1 MQTSKYT
8 RTEIFIFFLTW
19 WFITSTVVLEH
30 SGIGTYVLLGCSLL
44 ILVCSNLKLEI
55 YIFHV
60 MVLQFCLF
68 CYATV
73 FWAMN
78 GRTSLE
84 VSNVIFRYLL
94 LIFILYSY
102 YQKKKDITILFKIV
116 MWAGYF
122 ITFYSYV
129 VHGNSILVA
138 AEGQETRRLIHS
150 FANVNNIGMIVATSI
165 IIHAYFYL
173 FEKKTMTILFAIPAL
188 YVVAATQ
195 SRKALIMVVVGVGLL
210 YVTKY
215 LRNSKQPGDLRPYF
229 KIIGF
234 VSFFTLAILLLA
246 RYGPFEGLTAR
257 MEGLWASVTG
267 EGEEDASS
275 ALRKMYRKIGW
286 IQFGRTPLAGI
297 GINNARILTGRALDK
312 DAYLHNNYA
321 ELAADGGSLGLL
333 SYYIMFLYPLFKEFK
348 YIKRDSSAL
357 LVVIWIIIDF
367 VNDWGIVSYFSV
379 LTYFKLM
386 IYYLHLNTMRRKYPS
401 LPKKRG
407 YPT

>member
-30 SGIGTYVLLGCSLL
+30 SGIGTYVLLVCSLL

-60 MVLQFCLF
+60 MVLQFCLY

-78 GRTSLE
+78 GRASLE
-84 VSNVIFRYLL
+84 VSNMIFRYLL
-94 LIFILYSY
+94 MIFILYSY
-102 YQKKKDITILFKIV
+102 YQKKKDITILFKIL

-122 ITFYSYV
+122 TTFYSYV

-173 FEKKTMTILFAIPAL
+173 FEKKTKTILFAIPAL

-210 YVTKY
+210 YITKY
-215 LRNSKQPGDLRPYF
+215 LRNSKQPGDLRPYI

-234 VSFFTLAILLLA
+234 ISFFTLAIFLLA
-246 RYGPFEGLTAR
+246 RYGPFEGLTTR

-367 VNDWGIVSYFSV
+367 VNDWGIVSYFTV
-379 LTYFKLM
+379 YTYFKLM

-401 LPKKRG
+401 LSKKRG